1 MTILLRCDAPGCGK
15 LAVVPLL
22 NRDGRLP
29 MPEGWWSGTTP
40 ERTICACSVACF
52 NAALK
57 AGQQPLRAAETAP

>member
-1 MTILLRCDAPGCGK
+1 
-15 LAVVPLL
+15 VVPLL

-29 MPEGWWSGTTP
+29 MPDGWWSGTSTD
-40 ERTICACSVACF
+40 RTICACSVACF